1 MFQQD
6 VLGSFDLGLLGP
18 ESGLTTDVSY
28 IQNVE
33 GDITSSDV
41 TQQQTWAERM
51 AGDKKNT
58 LSSLASN
65 AVTKYDDLPT
75 FGHSQDEWLEA
86 SSDLHDMMELSE
98 LEEVK
103 NEVVSMDDSSNDHQA
118 LIDEVELFLTRHE
131 TSTAMP
137 SVDLPP
143 EDIFEECPFSS
154 TLLDEDDK
162 RVAEQII
169 DQLFCDS
176 INIDLNDLDFSAI
189 DNNPQEIQ
197 TATSTAQE
205 VDIKEESGYVSSLN
219 MSELEMEDGTKV
231 IFVIAPDSPEDDS
244 ASIIEVPSVQS
255 EEESSIAYQEL
266 DSDESWSPAES
277 ACSPVGGKKRKP
289 YERKSGVRR
298 TRQPVIDKKER
309 KKIQNVEAARRYRD
323 KKKNEQQ
330 LLDEE
335 LDELVEKN
343 ISLKSQVNE
352 KENELK
358 TLKKLMVELGLI
370 KIPAKK

>member
-6 VLGSFDLGLLGP
+6 ILGSFDLGLLGP
-18 ESGLTTDVSY
+18 ESDFTTDVSY
-28 IQNVE
+28 IQNVG
-33 GDITSSDV
+33 GDIASIDV
-41 TQQQTWAERM
+41 IQHQTWAERM

-65 AVTKYDDLPT
+65 TVTKYDDLPT
-75 FGHSQDEWLEA
+75 FGHSHDEWLEA
-86 SSDLHDMMELSE
+86 SSDLHDMMELGE

-103 NEVVSMDDSSNDHQA
+103 NEAVSMDENSNDHQA

-131 TSTAMP
+131 TSSAMP
-137 SVDLPP
+137 TVDLPP

-169 DQLFCDS
+169 DQLFCES
-176 INIDLNDLDFSAI
+176 INIDLNDLDFSDAG
-189 DNNPQEIQ
+189 NNPQEIQ
-197 TATSTAQE
+197 TSTSTE

-219 MSELEMEDGTKV
+219 ELEMEDGTKV

-244 ASIIEVPSVQS
+244 ASIIEIPSVQS
-255 EEESSIAYQEL
+255 EDESSSVAYQEL

-277 ACSPVGGKKRKP
+277 ACSPAAGKKRKP
-289 YERKSGVRR
+289 YERKTGVRR

-343 ISLKSQVNE
+343 ITLKSQVNE

-370 KIPAKK
+370 KI